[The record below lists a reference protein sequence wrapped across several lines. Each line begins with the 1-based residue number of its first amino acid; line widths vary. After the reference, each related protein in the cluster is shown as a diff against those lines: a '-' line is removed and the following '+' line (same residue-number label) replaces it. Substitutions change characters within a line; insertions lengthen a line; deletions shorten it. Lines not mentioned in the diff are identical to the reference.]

1 MPDGK
6 WTVQLQCP
14 HGYFVDGGAEVLGG
28 YIWLPKD
35 NCPATR
41 SVMHTHLVEDRFTH
55 SHAVEGGEHEHP

>member
-6 WTVQLQCP
+6 WTVQLTCP
-14 HGYFVDGGAEVLGG
+14 HGYAVDGGAEVLGG

-41 SVMHTHLVEDRFTH
+41 PVTHTHLEEVRFTH
-55 SHAVEGGEHEHP
+55 SHHVEGGEHKHP